1 MTALLYR
8 GHVEHRRLH
17 PTRHQLKY
25 DLYVYALDLA
35 ALDQLDR
42 QLPLFGYN
50 RRRPVSLRDGDYL
63 DGSDRP
69 IRQKLLDLVDPQL
82 PAAQIDKIVMVTAC
96 RYLGYIFNPVN
107 LYYCYD
113 KDGRLLG
120 NVAEVNNTFGER
132 HVYVL
137 GPRNGNASEYPARY
151 EAEKA
156 FHVSPFNTIAGC
168 YQFSFGDIQREL
180 DIRIDLHRQEGPI
193 LQAHLQGRP
202 VALTPYTH
210 LTTVLR
216 HPIMPH
222 LTIPRIYREAFK
234 LRFQRG
240 LTYIPKPVPQ
250 SAMTIKRNPA
260 TVLQRRCRE
269 LVLAYLQRTRE
280 GSLHLTLPNGKTLR
294 CGGAGPPQAT
304 MRIHD
309 HRFFSR
315 VVMGGDIG
323 FGEAFME
330 DEWDSDDVTAVVR
343 FFIRNR
349 DTVRDG
355 RFQTTVASRGI
366 ELLRHVA
373 QRNTL
378 WGSRRN
384 IRRHYDLSND
394 FFQTFLDDSMAYSCA
409 VYPSAGATLEAAQ
422 QHKFTRLIRKARLSA
437 NDHVLEIGCGWG
449 GFAIAAVRQTGCR
462 ITGITVSR
470 EQYTLARERVKA
482 AGLEDRI
489 RIEFKDYRHVKGQF
503 DKIVSIEMLEAVGH
517 AFYSIFFRSLERLLA
532 PHGIVVLQTITIT
545 DQRYDSYRKERDW
558 IQKHIFP
565 GGLLPSLTILT
576 QTMTRHSRLMVEHA
590 ENIGD
595 HYALTLAEWRRRF
608 LANRETVTALG
619 FDRRFQRK
627 WVYYLSSCEAGF
639 RERVLGNLQL
649 VLTREGNTNLRQI
662 VSANDE
668 RRW

>member
-1 MTALLYR
+1 MTSLLYR

-25 DLYVYALDLA
+25 DLYVYALDLTE
-35 ALDQLDR
+35 LGQLDR
-42 QLPLFGYN
+42 RLPLFGYN
-50 RRRPVSLRDGDYL
+50 RRRPVSLRDRDYL
-63 DGSDRP
+63 DGSNRP
-69 IRQKLLDLVDPQL
+69 IREKLLDLADPQL
-82 PAAQIDKIVMVTAC
+82 PAAQISRIVMVTAC

-113 KDGRLLG
+113 ADGHLLG

-137 GPRNGNASEYPARY
+137 GPRNGSTPGYPARY

-156 FHVSPFNTIAGC
+156 FHVSPFNTIAGR
-168 YQFSFGDIQREL
+168 YQFSFGDIRREL
-180 DIRIDLHRQEGPI
+180 DIGIDLHRQEGPI
-193 LQAHLQGRP
+193 LQARLRGQP
-202 VALTPYTH
+202 VALTPFTH

-222 LTIPRIYREAFK
+222 LTVPRIYREAFK
-234 LRFQRG
+234 LRFQRQ
-240 LTYIPKPVPQ
+240 LTYIPKPVPR
-250 SAMTIKRNPA
+250 SAMTIKRNAA
-260 TVLQRRCRE
+260 TMLQRRCRE
-269 LVLAYLQRTRE
+269 LVIDYLQRTRK
-280 GSLHLTLPNGKTLR
+280 GSLHLTLPDGQPFR
-294 CGGAGPPQAT
+294 FGGSAPPQAA
-304 MRIHD
+304 IKIND

-315 VVMGGDIG
+315 VVIGGDIG

-349 DTVRDG
+349 NVVHDG
-355 RFQTTVASRGI
+355 RFQTTVASRAI
-366 ELLRHVA
+366 EWLRHMA

-409 VYPSAGATLEAAQ
+409 VYPSAEASLEAAQ
-422 QHKFTRLIRKARLSA
+422 QNKFTQLIRKARLSA
-437 NDHVLEIGCGWG
+437 SDHVLEIGCGWG
-449 GFAIAAVRQTGCR
+449 GFAIEAVRQTGCR

-470 EQYTLARERVKA
+470 EQYTMARKRVKA

-489 RIEFKDYRHVKGQF
+489 RIEFKDYRHIKGEF

-517 AFYSIFFRSLERLLA
+517 AYYSIFFRSLERLLA
-532 PHGIVVLQTITIT
+532 PRGIVVLQTISIP
-545 DQRYDSYRKERDW
+545 DQRYDRYRKERDW

-576 QTMTRHSRLMVEHA
+576 RTMTRHSRLMVEHA

-595 HYALTLAEWRRRF
+595 HYALTLAEWRKRF
-608 LANRETVTALG
+608 LAARETVAGLG
-619 FDRRFQRK
+619 FDRRFRRK

-639 RERVLGNLQL
+639 RERVLGDLQL
-649 VLTREGNTNLRQI
+649 VLTREGNTRLWQI
-662 VSANDE
+662 PPEGDSS
-668 RRW
+668 R

>member
-1 MTALLYR
+1 MLFR

-25 DLYVYALDLA
+25 GLYVYALDLA
-35 ALDQLDR
+35 ELSQLDR
-42 QLPLFGYN
+42 RLPLFGYN
-50 RRRPVSLRDGDYL
+50 RRRPVSLRDSDYL

-69 IRQKLLDLVDPQL
+69 IREKLLDLVDPQL
-82 PAAQIDKIVMVTAC
+82 PAAQISRIVMVTAC

-113 KDGRLLG
+113 ADDRLLG

-137 GPRNGNASEYPARY
+137 GPHNSKGTGYPARY
-151 EAEKA
+151 EAAKA
-156 FHVSPFNTIAGC
+156 FHVSPFNTIAGH

-180 DIRIDLHRQEGPI
+180 DIGIDLHRQEGPI
-193 LQAHLQGRP
+193 LQARLQGQP
-202 VALTPYTH
+202 VVLTPFTH
-210 LTTVLR
+210 LTMVLR

-234 LRFQRG
+234 LRFQRQ
-240 LTYIPKPVPQ
+240 LTYIPKPVPR

-269 LVLAYLQRTRE
+269 LVFDYLRRTRE
-280 GSLHLTLPNGKTLR
+280 GSLHLTLPDGQSFQF
-294 CGGAGPPQAT
+294 GGSATPQAALQ
-304 MRIHD
+304 IND

-315 VVMGGDIG
+315 VVLNGDIG

-330 DEWDSDDVTAVVR
+330 DEWDSGDVTAVVQ

-355 RFQTTVASRGI
+355 RFQTTVISRMI
-366 ELLRHVA
+366 EWLRYLA
-373 QRNTL
+373 ERNTL
-378 WGSRRN
+378 IGSRRN
-384 IRRHYDLSND
+384 IHRHYDLSND
-394 FFQTFLDDSMAYSCA
+394 FFQTFLDETMAYSCA
-409 VYPSAGATLEAAQ
+409 VYPSADASLEAAQ
-422 QHKFTRLIRKARLSA
+422 KNKFTGIIRKARLSA
-437 NDHVLEIGCGWG
+437 DDHVLEIGCGWG
-449 GFAIAAVRQTGCR
+449 GFAIEAVRQTGCR
-462 ITGITVSR
+462 VTGVTVSR
-470 EQYTLARERVKA
+470 EQYQMARERVKA

-489 RIEFKDYRHVKGQF
+489 RIKFKDYRHIKGQF

-517 AFYSIFFRSLERLLA
+517 AYYGIFFRSLERLLA
-532 PHGIVVLQTITIT
+532 PHGIVVLQTISIP
-545 DQRYDSYRKERDW
+545 DQRYDSYRKTRDW

-576 QTMTRHSRLMVEHA
+576 QTMTRHSRLMVEQA

-608 LANRETVTALG
+608 IADRETVAALG

-649 VLTREGNTNLRQI
+649 VLTREGNTNLRQ
-662 VSANDE
+662 VASSDDHF
-668 RRW
+668 R

>member
-1 MTALLYR
+1 MTSLLYR

-17 PTRHQLKY
+17 PTRHQLQY

-35 ALDQLDR
+35 ELEQLDR
-42 QLPLFGYN
+42 RLPLFGYN
-50 RRRPVSLRDGDYL
+50 RRRPVSLRDCDYL
-63 DGSDRP
+63 DGSARP

-107 LYYCYD
+107 LYYCYAA
-113 KDGRLLG
+113 DGRLLG

-137 GPRNGNASEYPARY
+137 GPHNGSAPEYPARY

-156 FHVSPFNTIAGC
+156 FHVSPFNTIAGR
-168 YQFSFGDIQREL
+168 YQFSFGDIRREL
-180 DIRIDLHRQEGPI
+180 DIHIDLHRPEGPI

-202 VALTPYTH
+202 AALTPFTH
-210 LTTVLR
+210 LATVLR

-222 LTIPRIYREAFK
+222 LTVPRIYREAFK

-240 LTYIPKPVPQ
+240 LTYIPKPVPR
-250 SAMTIKRNPA
+250 SAMTIKRNPP
-260 TVLQRRCRE
+260 TVLQRRCRQ

-280 GSLHLTLPNGKTLR
+280 GSLHLTLPDGKALR
-294 CGGAGPPQAT
+294 CGASGQPRAAL
-304 MRIHD
+304 RIND

-315 VVMGGDIG
+315 VVINGDIG

-330 DEWDSDDVTAVVR
+330 DEWDSDDVTAVVQ

-366 ELLRHVA
+366 EWLRHVA

-384 IRRHYDLSND
+384 IRRHYDLSNA

-422 QHKFTRLIRKARLSA
+422 QTKFTRLIRKARLSA
-437 NDHVLEIGCGWG
+437 GDHVLEIGCGWG
-449 GFAIAAVRQTGCR
+449 GFAIEAVRQTGCR

-470 EQYTLARERVKA
+470 EQYALARERVKA

-489 RIEFKDYRHVKGQF
+489 RIEFKDYRHIKGQF
-503 DKIVSIEMLEAVGH
+503 NKIVSIEMLEAVGH
-517 AFYSIFFRSLERLLA
+517 AYYATFFRSLERLLA
-532 PHGIVVLQTITIT
+532 PQGIVVLQTITIP

-649 VLTREGNTNLRQI
+649 VLTREGNANLRQI
-662 VSANDE
+662 LSADDE
-668 RRW
+668 LR

>member
-1 MTALLYR
+1 MTSLLYR

-35 ALDQLDR
+35 ELDHLDR
-42 QLPLFGYN
+42 HLPLFGYN
-50 RRRPVSLRDGDYL
+50 RRRPVSLRDRDYL

-69 IRQKLLDLVDPQL
+69 IREKLLDLVDPQL
-82 PAAQIDKIVMVTAC
+82 PATQIDRIVMVTAC

-107 LYYCYD
+107 LYYCYAA
-113 KDGRLLG
+113 DGRLLG

-132 HVYVL
+132 HVYAL
-137 GPRNGNASEYPARY
+137 GPRNGNTPVYPARY
-151 EAEKA
+151 EAQKA
-156 FHVSPFNTIAGC
+156 FHVSPFNTVAGH
-168 YQFSFGDIQREL
+168 YHFSFGDIRREL
-180 DIRIDLHRQEGPI
+180 DISIDLHRQEGPI
-193 LQAHLQGRP
+193 LQARLQGQP
-202 VALTPYTH
+202 VALTPFTH
-210 LTTVLR
+210 FTTVLR
-216 HPIMPH
+216 HPVMPH

-234 LRFQRG
+234 LRFQRQ
-240 LTYIPKPVPQ
+240 LTYIPKPVPR

-260 TVLQRRCRE
+260 TVLQRRCRK
-269 LVLAYLQRTRE
+269 LVLDYLQRTRE
-280 GSLHLTLPNGKTLR
+280 GSLQLTLPEGKRLR
-294 CGGAGPPQAT
+294 FGGTPPPQAAI
-304 MRIHD
+304 RIND

-315 VVMGGDIG
+315 VVINGDIG

-366 ELLRHVA
+366 EWLRHLA

-394 FFQTFLDDSMAYSCA
+394 FFRTFLDDTMAYSCA
-409 VYPSAGATLEAAQ
+409 VYPSVDASLETAQ
-422 QHKFTRLIRKARLSA
+422 KNKFTGIIRKARLSA
-437 NDHVLEIGCGWG
+437 SDHVLEIGCGWG
-449 GFAIAAVRQTGCR
+449 GFAIEAVRQTGCR
-462 ITGITVSR
+462 VTGITVSR
-470 EQYTLARERVKA
+470 EQYQMARTRVRE

-489 RIEFKDYRHVKGQF
+489 RIKFQDYRHIQGQF

-517 AFYSIFFRSLERLLA
+517 AYYGIFFRSLERLLA
-532 PHGIVVLQTITIT
+532 PHGIVVLQTITIP
-545 DQRYDSYRKERDW
+545 DQRYKSYRKERDW

-576 QTMTRHSRLMVEHA
+576 QTMTQHSRLMVEQA

-608 LANRETVTALG
+608 IAARERVAALG

-649 VLTREGNTNLRQI
+649 VLTRAGNANLNQI
-662 VSANDE
+662 ASRDDLPE
-668 RRW
+668 